1 MTGVRFIMS
10 KIDFEK
16 VNLVICEI
24 NTWPC
29 SKCFACN
36 MFKLSHNGET
46 LKHFKDLSWKDI
58 ELLAKRKKN
67 NLHSKNVNRRKTT
80 DNTRKNKK

>member
-1 MTGVRFIMS
+1 MTGVRYIMS

-16 VNLVICEI
+16 VNLVNCEI

-46 LKHFKDLSWKDI
+46 LKHFKDLSWKGI
-58 ELLAKRKKN
+58 ELLAKRRKK
-67 NLHSKNVNRRKTT
+67 
-80 DNTRKNKK
+80 